1 MLFQGPYS
9 SESLQFAGISR
20 VEGGLLVSKEKE
32 NIKKKMHWSVP
43 DF

>member
-1 MLFQGPYS
+1 MEALKK
-9 SESLQFAGISR
+9 
-20 VEGGLLVSKEKE
+20 VKGGLLVSKEKE